1 MTNTQ
6 QAVTVYIS
14 EANFTQLFHL
24 IADALNNNHLALNID
39 SNFVRSNLANDIS
52 HHIEIEN
59 ALDNNESASFA
70 IKYIAK
76 RSISPLT
83 TNFEQ
88 WFANH
93 LNVSVVT
100 ESTSEQ
106 VNSANNQALLT
117 QLINDVAQNFAN
129 ELQNPTV
136 MKRLTEALAQFYSDD
151 PQALASAQER
161 LAQYQDRNW
170 YGRTHVFDN
179 QGLTQEQ
186 STGIVSHFIASEIT
200 GEQTEFHQWLTQILS
215 DQGTDFAQAL
225 STLRQEHLLTDDNLG
240 FISQSFTHETGLSAM
255 GEFFNAL
262 TNNIQG
268 RYVLNSANSDATIAV
283 IIDANG
289 HTVMSAA
296 DGILEIDE
304 AVGVIEHLQD
314 LILSPSGQYASLLS
328 ELTITQIS
336 GLTDTGAP
344 NWSLEL
350 ASADS
355 ALIDSLVLDKDS
367 LALPINMDYRL
378 SLSGDGKLTIT
389 LIDTVNSDIEAT
401 IVFDDLNLD
410 NGPITLQEQPQ
421 WDDLYSFFYEYTS
434 NVALMPVTSYLRD
447 NQLKAA
453 DEHNRIVSIELA
465 DQLGSELARSIN
477 QTNALEHLVSTIQLD
492 SAGYLNYDAKVFT
505 LLNTDGSVLA
515 DAFGNK
521 VHFTFKQID
530 PITYAKQGNSDN
542 TLTIKTL
549 GSQGQ
554 TVFSILEFQV
564 TDSSGRAIIA
574 LNNIDSL
581 IAEQYNAISAAIDN
595 SDVVVSP
602 MGGDTTAFLH
612 LHSSPDGS
620 TRVTVDD
627 NGYASLINRETLA
640 TDYPELAQIDS
651 NYQPLVF
658 STSDQNQP
666 IEIDVSSPQATDDYQ
681 PLNPTN
687 DYQPLNPT
695 DDYQPLNPTNDYQPL
710 NPNSNNNNTANYI
723 DNLFAHVSSTLN
735 DGAYNLKDNYDRLT
749 ALGINVL
756 NAENALRDT
765 IDAAVGTNASRTQL
779 KLTAFEKLMTVSSIA
794 EAVGAGNCSEHVAI
808 AVKQMISDKQTGFA
822 IFNIMDTNYE
832 GSDGKSR
839 GSHVFIVGGLTQ
851 APNQYQQFTSWE
863 NFDFGLNPGAYVIDP
878 WVGTSYSLT
887 ADNWKE
893 TFAEIYNRG
902 FADNGLETRPIQET
916 SSFSIDVSLY
926 VDPNGITD
934 SASFGFEQSTI
945 FKSGVTLSPGDIDTI
960 LQTDVHSSDRIKMGR
975 YGTLG
980 VFFQSDLITQVQSQQ
995 HLMTLFND
1003 INSTDQ
1009 GRSLLQ
1015 ALKNSDKKLIVSIA
1029 DTTIFFNNY
1038 TDVNGVAYDNV
1049 AHLVINQAS
1058 LANDQNA
1065 AANRLLMAV
1074 SSLTGTTVD
1083 TANFNAEFTSTPVTE
1098 HSVSTVETVT
1108 TLQVHNAGTDLAS
1121 GGIWSVAELKTNAHV
1136 TLKPIGESYQAIID
1150 KLTQLHATSPAGYDA
1165 VSGQLISLIDG
1176 YLQTH
1181 GSGRNKALALL
1192 KDQVTQSLEAPVLYD
1207 LSNNPNSNNSNNNY
1221 DTLVPDTTDS
1231 ATTVYDTLEPG
1242 ETDTTT
1248 AYDTLEPGNTADTT
1262 TDPYVTYNPYETL
1275 ESEGSD
1281 GESTPTDTT
1290 PAPLNPTEQLNQL
1303 LERVGAQATALNRD
1317 IISSGQISLQLNGQ
1331 GSIINLSV
1339 ESSLSVAQKV
1349 RLVDHAKNLLSQLSD
1364 YELGSLTREQINI
1377 STAAFSPTTQ
1387 VGISDDGQ
1395 LNIVLGSDFFSEP
1408 DPARQSLQGIMA
1420 TNGHFTH
1427 QNASLLSIIGS
1438 DLTAQLNNSAM
1449 TSAEIGK
1456 AGEFFARN
1464 IIDVGAQKFGAQH
1477 PDFLTHTSTQQLQL
1491 VLNDINTPYHY
1502 ALASGQEVTLKRGD
1516 IVIKIAPPADLPLKD
1531 KLNLLEQGKTLLG
1544 QLDGLDFGENKRSAI
1559 ILTTALGAPESS
1571 MHITSDNALAITLS
1585 NNFFDTP
1592 TQDVDLFSH
1601 LALTGNNSTRQNAL
1615 LLASIGRDTASANSN
1630 DPLSAHDLQLASEY
1644 FARQVLD
1651 LSPET
1656 FAATNRDFRNTDI
1669 VKYISIM
1676 TALQD
1681 YKKAPA
1687 DTAHTALENLI
1698 NLTERYLQAYPAQGA
1713 TNNILRVQGSAK
1725 EAYLNL
1731 TGDAYQSR
1739 AEQRSNVELLQN
1751 QATSLYNNAKSVDG
1765 DANVRLSSLSGVLS
1779 QTTEINLTQ
1788 SDVIKAY
1795 IHAYAIDDG
1804 AGVSAFISNLNQVNA
1819 IFKRQS
1825 QGIASDA
1832 DIATANRFIA
1842 AVLEASHSNT
1852 VQSSA
1857 MRAQGSTNAIRDV
1870 LINLDDGQFSIE
1882 LNAKDQKYVLYVDT
1896 FSQDYRLYN
1905 PMLGEVTGTGSFFNA
1920 DALLAK
1926 QFGIGAVFDYVVT
1939 DHTITID
1946 NRDTNSFV
1954 TELTQAVISQRTA
1967 LINQVGETQAFDG
1980 LRLVDLYDM
1989 GVMIDGDR
1997 LSSSQI
2003 ASTDNWRSLLDSNR
2017 ISFDANSFMN
2027 LSYNKGF
2034 AQNLDLLGALKQ
2046 LNSENPTA
2054 LFSGNDNVKAQVTS
2068 RFNGLEEFDRL
2079 SQSTEQAIRNGHNLP
2094 STTLVPDGVSQTTS
2108 ISQAI
2113 SKIANRV
2120 ENSPVNQSISKGVE
2134 RFSALLFAITT
2145 PSSIFSIN
2153 ASFAQGKNLQAGR
2166 DLGGLL
2172 ADITDY
2178 ALDSLDN
2185 LFNAA
2190 STLVSSAK
2198 FGSLLSKVGNAIGRW
2213 GGALGGV
2220 IAAPFAI
2227 WSAVDSFK
2235 AAANTALS
2243 KNERID
2249 AAVSGSLA
2257 TAGAIVGLTFGVT
2270 ALVALAGTAAISTG
2284 LIAGAGAAA
2293 GIFATAGAI
2302 TSAAGPVGA
2311 VIGAALAIAG
2321 VVYTAVRVGEQL
2333 RSQGVSLGNRVE
2345 AGLSIAFGFGM
2356 PDGAEKESL
2365 LKQFELSA
2373 QNNATEYLSQLTANN
2388 VDRYVYSNAVP
2399 TYDSDFYLQENGSIM
2414 GDGANAYVDSEG
2426 LVRVYTYNG
2435 KTYQYNLNVEREVND
2450 AGQFL
2455 PHEDD
2460 VKLTK
2465 IGSGYYSGTD
2475 LIVGVS
2481 GVKDE
2486 AELSDDE
2493 ILRIASGGAYNINT
2507 ASVVK
2512 YTGPGRLLVND
2523 ANETYNSSSQADFG
2537 SYGVEEQNLTLA
2549 TGDIAS
2555 TFFSLGG
2562 GDDTIVGDNDKR
2574 NIVMVSEGDK
2584 QYTGAN
2590 LADTFNFLSVDLT
2603 GVISGGH
2610 DVNDNDDLASF
2621 ASINW
2626 AVDVDLASGN
2636 VDLVSKVLN
2645 NFTLHNIEH
2654 VTGTQHSDIIKG
2666 NEANNVISGNGGNDK
2681 LYGRAGNDVL
2691 VASAGDAYL
2700 EGGLGIDTYIVGNYH
2715 SDASQHVIINNAIS
2729 RDAFL
2734 ADRQGEQDIL
2744 ALSATGVTFS
2754 QDGYALVLTSGDDN
2768 TTVRING
2775 YYEYADVY
2783 NPSNDTLAQYRADY
2797 GYSSDINY
2805 IASEERRH
2813 LNLQDGFGNF
2823 YVLNHGANEQG
2834 AFESPTVS
2842 TIILNSSETI
2852 SNTDIDLNDASLS
2865 QVDTNGSEKT
2875 GQLLTETLVNV
2886 IGAASD
2892 DTITGNAQDNYLS
2905 GGAGVDI
2912 IEGGAGDDLLSA
2924 GLNGGHLTGGDGQDA
2939 YIVQQGHGTVVIH
2952 NNGQLTDADTQDGD
2966 ILQLSNTAG
2975 DALLNID
2982 EISLRIIG
2990 DNVIVSLDSAADT
3003 APTQV
3008 TLTSFVRNSARQDN
3022 LVIQLAQGNFT
3033 ITADSDQARFKAVSL
3048 SLDLSLAQWQAVMAS
3063 DSPTGLSAEQQRVYQ
3078 LYQMLDTTENEV
3090 ISVTLNNATITSQ
3103 YSNGQW
3109 YSKALSS
3116 HAHQTT
3122 INLSANTLDG
3132 QATDLSTI
3140 EYVVGS
3146 NGNDVI
3152 IGSDRN
3158 DFIQGHYGNDT
3169 ITLGNGD
3176 DVISGNEGSDT
3187 YRIGSDITGV
3197 KIIDNSDA
3205 AGALDTLVF
3214 DGATSFYFERS
3225 GDSLVIVQG
3234 QGDTLL
3240 EQQAIVLINDWF
3252 VSEQNQHINIIAGAS
3267 NTTYTSDYINQK
3279 LAFDATLLSNNV
3291 DAHYSDTAYN
3301 VYANSGE
3308 LSFNSGQYRVTA
3320 ITVKDLALTQV
3331 TLSSAQDT
3339 LRFSDNGVLDA
3350 SVANLAQMTTPLT
3363 ISFTDS
3369 VLSIGYS
3376 QADGYAIDYVGAS
3389 PDLSTLS
3396 VNELLNHLANT
3407 TDLSS
3412 ALLSAQVRYLGAQ
3425 NQSIALSNANVRF
3438 DANGTLAQITSSSD
3452 ADTLTEVAVA
3462 IDALAL
3468 SYSDASAFSL
3478 ITPLGQFNLQRTA
3491 STLALE
3497 SVTDAQ
3503 ARSISLDL
3511 DSAQFNALM
3520 YLNEPT
3526 LSQQLVSQYVH
3537 ALGELAPNN
3546 TRITLTDAQIS
3557 VAMVNDALAITYHE
3571 LSVDKPSAITANTL
3585 SFDGDT
3591 LYMEHDYNIER
3602 LAISDDFVLSV
3613 ARGNNHISVGSG
3625 NHRVTGGQDDD
3636 VIYLYSDGNDEV
3648 FAAQGQDKVVLTTTS
3663 SGLKRIHFT
3672 GTNSEPDTLEL
3683 TKAALGELVYSVDG
3697 NDLHVISKDTQATA
3711 VLVDWMLLD
3720 DKSAINISN
3729 GKRQISG
3736 DDVAQRVMDILM
3748 DQTLLVEANSGRFDV
3763 NQSLTGAIATTF
3775 DLRAYDFS
3783 ELSIFMSNG
3792 QLIASSSSNDFSVRI
3807 HVGDTPLSSFSFL
3820 TQIGTLT
3827 LTDEQYIYQGFGSV
3841 MRYQSTQLTLDV
3853 SLDDLTRVA
3862 NYSYRGR
3869 GDTSSDPRLSAI
3881 DSIITSIDSPVFL
3894 IETNDGMVTF
3904 NSELREVALVPVI
3917 DPNLVIEEDIIID
3930 NREIIT
3936 LTDELDKIDDNND
3949 STIYFGLAGNDLF
3962 KTRTGGDDKFVGGQ
3976 GFDRYQLRF
3985 RSSGEKSVDNYAT
3998 DGKTDTLRVWSND
4011 VRYSLD
4017 GNDLI
4022 ITQLNSD
4029 GSDYVSGATAR
4040 ILNWLIGDAYQHLV
4054 VKTRSGEY
4062 STDDINLLIQEMS
4075 SFEDSASNSATIETE
4090 QLVSTP
4096 TNALN
4101 LIS

>member
-1 MTNTQ
+1 MTNKQ
-6 QAVTVYIS
+6 QPATVYIS
-14 EANFTQLFHL
+14 EANFTQLFYL
-24 IADALNNNHLALNID
+24 IADALNNNHLALDID

-59 ALDNNESASFA
+59 ALDNNESASFT

-76 RSISPLT
+76 GRISSLT

-93 LNVSVVT
+93 LNVSIVT

-106 VNSANNQALLT
+106 VNSADNQALLT
-117 QLINDVAQNFAN
+117 QIINDVAQNFAN
-129 ELQNPTV
+129 ELKSPTV
-136 MKRLTEALAQFYSDD
+136 MERLTKALEQSYSDD
-151 PQALASAQER
+151 PQALASAQEK

-186 STGIVSHFIASEIT
+186 SAGIVGHFIASEIT
-200 GEQTEFHQWLTQILS
+200 GEQAEFHQWLTQILS
-215 DQGTDFAQAL
+215 DEGTGFAQAL
-225 STLRQEHLLTDDNLG
+225 STHRQENLLTDDNLG
-240 FISQSFTHETGLSAM
+240 LIGQSFTDETGLSAM
-255 GEFFNAL
+255 GDFFNAL

-268 RYVLNSANSDATIAV
+268 RYLLNSVNSDDSIAV
-283 IIDANG
+283 IVDANG
-289 HTVMSAA
+289 YTVMSAA

-344 NWSLEL
+344 DWSLEV

-355 ALIDSLVLDKDS
+355 ELIGSVVLDQDS

-378 SLSGDGKLTIT
+378 SLSSDGKLTIT
-389 LIDTVNSDIEAT
+389 LIDAVNSDIEAT

-434 NVALMPVTSYLRD
+434 NVALMPVTSHLRD

-453 DEHNRIVSIELA
+453 DEHNRIVSNELA

-505 LLNTDGSVLA
+505 LLNTDGSVHA

-549 GSQGQ
+549 NSQGQ

-574 LNNIDSL
+574 LDNIDSL
-581 IAEQYNAISAAIDN
+581 IAQQYNAISAAIDN
-595 SDVVVSP
+595 SDVVISP

-620 TRVTVDD
+620 TGVTVDD
-627 NGYASLINRETLA
+627 NGYASLINRETLT
-640 TDYPELAQIDS
+640 TDYPDLAQIDS
-651 NYQPLVF
+651 DYQPLVF

-710 NPNSNNNNTANYI
+710 NPTDNYQPLNPNTSNNNATDYI
-723 DNLFAHVSSTLN
+723 DNLFAHVSSTLD

-749 ALGINVL
+749 ALGIDVL
-756 NAENALRDT
+756 SAENALRDT
-765 IDAAVGTNASRTQL
+765 IDAAVGTNGSRTQL
-779 KLTAFEKLMTVSSIA
+779 KLTAFEKLMTVSSIV

-1003 INSTDQ
+1003 INSTEQ

-1015 ALKNSDKKLIVSIA
+1015 ALKNSDKKLIVSMA
-1029 DTTIFFNNY
+1029 DTTIFYNNY

-1065 AANRLLMAV
+1065 AANTLLMAV
-1074 SSLTGTTVD
+1074 SSLTGKTLDTV
-1083 TANFNAEFTSTPVTE
+1083 NFNAEFTPTPVTE
-1098 HSVSTVETVT
+1098 HSVSAVETVT
-1108 TLQVHNAGTDLAS
+1108 TLQVRNAGTDLAS

-1176 YLQTH
+1176 YIQTH
-1181 GSGRNKALALL
+1181 GSGRSKALALL

-1207 LSNNPNSNNSNNNY
+1207 LSNNPNSNNSNNND

-1231 ATTVYDTLEPG
+1231 TTTVYDTLQPGDSDATTVYDTLEP
-1242 ETDTTT
+1242 D
-1248 AYDTLEPGNTADTT
+1248 NTDTT

-1275 ESEGSD
+1275 ESEGSN

-1331 GSIINLSV
+1331 GSIIHLSV
-1339 ESSLSVAQKV
+1339 ESGLSVAQKV
-1349 RLVDHAKNLLSQLSD
+1349 RLVDHAKTLLSQLSD

-1377 STAAFSPTTQ
+1377 STAAFSPKTQ
-1387 VGISDDGQ
+1387 VGISEYGQ

-1408 DPARQSLQGIMA
+1408 DPARQSLQDIMA
-1420 TNGHFTH
+1420 KNGHFTH

-1449 TSAEIGK
+1449 TSAEIAK

-1464 IIDVGAQKFGAQH
+1464 IIDVDAQKFGAQH
-1477 PDFLTHTSTQQLQL
+1477 PDFLTHTATQQLQL
-1491 VLNDINTPYHY
+1491 VLDDINTPYHY

-1571 MHITSDNALAITLS
+1571 MHITPDNALAITLS
-1585 NNFFDTP
+1585 NDFFDTP

-1615 LLASIGRDTASANSN
+1615 LLAVVGRDIASANSN

-1698 NLTERYLQAYPAQGA
+1698 NLTERYLQAHPAQGA

-1765 DANVRLSSLSGVLS
+1765 DTNVRLSSLSGVLS
-1779 QTTEINLTQ
+1779 QTAEINLTQ

-1804 AGVSAFISNLNQVNA
+1804 VGASVFISNLNQANA

-1832 DIATANRFIA
+1832 DIATANRFVA
-1842 AVLEASHSNT
+1842 AVLEASHNNPAT
-1852 VQSSA
+1852 DQAV
-1857 MRAQGSTNAIRDV
+1857 REQGNASTNAIRNV
-1870 LINLDDGQFSIE
+1870 LVNLGDGQFSIE
-1882 LNAKDQKYVLYVDT
+1882 LNAKGQNYVLYVDT
-1896 FSQDYRLYN
+1896 FSEDYRLYN
-1905 PMLGEVTGTGSFFNA
+1905 PMLGEVTGTGSLTNA

-1926 QFGIGAVFDYVVT
+1926 QFGIDTVFDYVVT
-1939 DHTITID
+1939 DHTDTID

-1954 TELTQAVISQRTA
+1954 IELTQAVISQRTA

-1997 LSSSQI
+1997 LSSNQI

-2017 ISFDANSFMN
+2017 ISFDANSFMS

-2120 ENSPVNQSISKGVE
+2120 ENSPINQSISKGVE

-2153 ASFAQGKNLQAGR
+2153 ASFAKGNNLQAGR

-2178 ALDSLDN
+2178 ALDSIDT

-2213 GGALGGV
+2213 GGAIGGV

-2284 LIAGAGAAA
+2284 LVAGAGVAA

-2373 QNNATEYLSQLTANN
+2373 QNNATEYLSQLTASN

-2399 TYDSDFYLQENGSIM
+2399 TYDSEFFLQADDSIM
-2414 GDGANAYVDSEG
+2414 GDGARAYVDSEG
-2426 LVRVYTYNG
+2426 LIRVYTYNG
-2435 KTYQYNLNVEREVND
+2435 QTYQYNLSVEHQTND
-2450 AGQFL
+2450 AGQLL
-2455 PHEDD
+2455 PHADD
-2460 VKLTK
+2460 AKLK
-2465 IGSGYYSGTD
+2465 KLAGGFYNGTD
-2475 LIVGVS
+2475 LIAS
-2481 GVKDE
+2481 GVGISNSASLNE
-2486 AELSDDE
+2486 AEL
-2493 ILRIASGGAYNINT
+2493 
-2507 ASVVK
+2507 VK
-2512 YTGPGRLLVND
+2512 YTGPGRLLIND
-2523 ANETYNSSSQADFG
+2523 TNETYNSSSQAGFG
-2537 SYGVEEQNLTLA
+2537 SYGIEEQNLTLA
-2549 TGDIAS
+2549 ASDIAS

-2562 GDDTIVGDNDKR
+2562 GNDTIVGDNDKR

-2603 GVISGGH
+2603 GVISGGN

-2621 ASINW
+2621 SSISW
-2626 AVDVDLASGN
+2626 GVDVDLASGN
-2636 VDLVSKVLN
+2636 VDLVSKQLN
-2645 NFTLHNIEH
+2645 NFGLHNIEH

-2666 NEANNVISGNGGNDK
+2666 NAANNVISGNGGDDK

-2715 SDASQHVIINNAIS
+2715 SDASQHVIINNAIG
-2729 RDAFL
+2729 RDEFL

-2783 NPSNDTLAQYRADY
+2783 NPSRDTLAQYRADY

-2823 YVLNHGANEQG
+2823 YVLNHSANEQG

-2852 SNTDIDLNDASLS
+2852 SRTDIDLNDASVS
-2865 QVDTNGSEKT
+2865 QIDSNGSEKN
-2875 GQLLTETLVNV
+2875 GQLLTDTLVNV

-2892 DTITGNAQDNYLS
+2892 DIITGNAQDNYLS
-2905 GGAGVDI
+2905 GGTGVDT

-2939 YIVQQGHGTVVIH
+2939 YIVQQGHSTVVIH
-2952 NNGQLTDADTQDGD
+2952 NNAQLTDADTQDGD
-2966 ILQLSNTAG
+2966 ILQLSNAAG

-2990 DNVIVSLDSAADT
+2990 DNLIVSLDSAADT

-3008 TLTSFVRNSARQDN
+3008 TLTSFVSNSDRQDN
-3022 LVIQLAQGNFT
+3022 LVVQLAQGNFI
-3033 ITADSDQARFKAVSL
+3033 ITADSDQARLKAVNL
-3048 SLDLSLAQWQAVMAS
+3048 SLDLSLAQWQTVIAS

-3116 HAHQTT
+3116 HAHQTS
-3122 INLSANTLDG
+3122 INLSANILDG
-3132 QATDLSTI
+3132 QTTDLSTI

-3169 ITLGNGD
+3169 ITLGHGD

-3197 KIIDNSDA
+3197 KIIDNADA
-3205 AGALDTLVF
+3205 ASSLDTLVF

-3234 QGDTLL
+3234 HGDILV

-3267 NTTYTSDYINQK
+3267 NTTYTSEYINQK
-3279 LAFDATLLSNNV
+3279 LAFDATLLSSTV

-3308 LSFNSGQYRVTA
+3308 LSFNSGQYRVNA
-3320 ITVKDLALTQV
+3320 IAVKDLALTQV
-3331 TLSSAQDT
+3331 TLSATQDT
-3339 LRFSDNGVLDA
+3339 LHFSNNASLDA

-3369 VLSIGYS
+3369 ALSIGYS
-3376 QADGYAIDYVGAS
+3376 QADGYAINYVGAS

-3396 VNELLNHLANT
+3396 VNELLNHLADT

-3412 ALLSAQVRYLGAQ
+3412 ALVSAQVRYLAAQ
-3425 NQSIALSNANVRF
+3425 NQSIALSDANVRF
-3438 DANGTLAQITSSSD
+3438 DANGNLTQITSSND

-3468 SYSDASAFSL
+3468 SYSDASEFSL

-3497 SVTDAQ
+3497 SMTDAQ

-3520 YLNEPT
+3520 HLNEPT

-3697 NDLHVISKDTQATA
+3697 NDLHVTSKDTQATA

-3917 DPNLVIEEDIIID
+3917 DPNLIIEEDIIID

-3949 STIYFGLAGNDLF
+3949 STIYLGLAGNDLF

-4040 ILNWLIGDAYQHLV
+4040 ILNWLSGDAYQHLV

-4101 LIS
+4101 LIVS